1 MCMEC
6 RRRALM
12 QSGTWLPLLNI
23 TNNCYYDAVLDSSDS
38 YILSTKL
45 SLNQL
50 VGSNSEY
57 VLAVENNAINALE
70 VSIYIIPRENI
81 ADADI
86 FSVVVPVKLK
96 NSNGVELSDMVTG
109 NMAHIGVA
117 EPDVHFEI
125 GTGLTHTGTSSYRS
139 CYYISSASSA
149 PFSYTINSNGYSG
162 GDLDTDCPAGGSH
175 VWEGRGNYP
184 VSDPCQVCGTAGY
197 VQRVELYCSN
207 CGEWADKIVCTYCG
221 AEY

>member
-45 SLNQL
+45 SLNKL

-70 VSIYIIPRENI
+70 VSIYIIPRANI
-81 ADADI
+81 ADADV

-96 NSNGVELSDMVTG
+96 NSNGVELSDMVAG

-175 VWEGRGNYP
+175 NWQMSDY
-184 VSDPCQVCGTAGY
+184 VSQPGPCQVCGTSGY
-197 VQRVELYCSN
+197 LYFEELHCPN